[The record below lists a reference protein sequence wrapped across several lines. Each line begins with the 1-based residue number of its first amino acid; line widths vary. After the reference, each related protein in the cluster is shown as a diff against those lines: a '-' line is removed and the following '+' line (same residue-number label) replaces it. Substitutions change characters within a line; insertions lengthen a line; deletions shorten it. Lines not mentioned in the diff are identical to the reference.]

1 MPGGEAAWGQV
12 PGGGSGQVLTSFS
25 EVPHRLQDLHSMHCQ
40 RYVRTAAV
48 IFTVNCKHE
57 GCPGGR
63 GAGMRLGAAVPPVA
77 ADPGEAPRGSVPTS
91 WLTRPDP
98 TQPTVPRARSAGSA
112 ALATSLLPGHH
123 GNHTLL
129 PRTPW
134 QPHSITHGAVAT
146 TFYHPQHRGSHVLLT
161 AVLRQPHSISHSRV
175 ANPFP

>member
-1 MPGGEAAWGQV
+1 MGTHIILRGATQAAGLALDALPAVGAHGRRHVHRELQARGVSWG
-12 PGGGSGQVLTSFS
+12 
-25 EVPHRLQDLHSMHCQ
+25 
-40 RYVRTAAV
+40 
-48 IFTVNCKHE
+48 
-57 GCPGGR
+57 PGGR
-63 GAGMRLGAAVPPVA
+63 GAVSSRHA
-77 ADPGEAPRGSVPTS
+77 PGGSAPTP

-98 TQPTVPRARSAGSA
+98 AQPTVPRARSAGSA
-112 ALATSLLPGHH
+112 APATSLLPGHH